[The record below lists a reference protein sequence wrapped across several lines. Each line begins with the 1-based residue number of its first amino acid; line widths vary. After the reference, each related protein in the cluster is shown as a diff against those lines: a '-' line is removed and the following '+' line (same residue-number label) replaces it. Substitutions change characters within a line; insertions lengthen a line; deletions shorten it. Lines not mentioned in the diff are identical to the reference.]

1 MASIEAKI
9 LALSATEFWL
19 LTTVVIALALWS
31 LRKMALNYWAART
44 IESVPT
50 AKIRSAAQGYV
61 ELIGDTEL
69 MEGPVIVSPLSGKT
83 CVWFRYII
91 EERRTVN
98 TKNGRRTRWV
108 KIKEQVSDE
117 LFLLKDATGQCVIDP
132 EGADVITDN
141 KHQWNSTSAFPK
153 RRYTEWII
161 NQYERVYAIGL
172 FKSITHIERQK
183 MREQV
188 SDLLR
193 DWKKNTPNKLIHL
206 YDTNRDGEVDIHEWQ
221 QVRAAA
227 EQQIKQ
233 QNQDFGSLNL
243 LTQSPHSN
251 QQFILSTLPESD
263 LINRYKKR
271 ALLTLFGFITAGSL
285 LVWAINVRLGFN

>member
-1 MASIEAKI
+1 
-9 LALSATEFWL
+9 
-19 LTTVVIALALWS
+19 
-31 LRKMALNYWAART
+31 
-44 IESVPT
+44 
-50 AKIRSAAQGYV
+50 
-61 ELIGDTEL
+61 
-69 MEGPVIVSPLSGKT
+69 
-83 CVWFRYII
+83 
-91 EERRTVN
+91 
-98 TKNGRRTRWV
+98 
-108 KIKEQVSDE
+108 
-117 LFLLKDATGQCVIDP
+117 
-132 EGADVITDN
+132 
-141 KHQWNSTSAFPK
+141 
-153 RRYTEWII
+153 
-161 NQYERVYAIGL
+161 
-172 FKSITHIERQK
+172 